1 MFKRTKRF
9 LLISMC
15 CLVLLCVL
23 IFIWLSSAMTGKS
36 EEAINE
42 VGKIYMS
49 EMSMQLQQKF
59 DAITTS
65 WISQVEGI
73 IRRTPPEKHQYGEE
87 MLDELALGAS
97 VRGFEYLGLYTFDG
111 DHEDVYGGAVSFFSE
126 EEFQSTMGEEKKII
140 SGYDA
145 EGEKLLF
152 LTVDVQYPM
161 RGGENSDML
170 VAGLPMSQL
179 ETALVL
185 DEERS
190 LVYTHIIRKDG
201 GFVVRSGEAFRENYF
216 ERLTETISSESEKS
230 PEEYIDEI
238 QSVMNA
244 NGDYSALVVSD
255 DTHRHIYCA
264 PLSNSNWYLVSV
276 MPYGVLDD
284 AIMHLSDER
293 QKKMLTAGSIILAAL
308 LLIFFFYYRM
318 SQQQLV
324 ELDKAEKAATSANKA
339 KSEFLS
345 SMSHDIRTPM
355 NGIVGMTAIAIAN
368 IHDTARVQDCLK
380 KISLSSRHL
389 LGLINDVLDMSKIE
403 SGKLSLNLDILSL
416 RDVMENIVNIVQP
429 QIKERLQHFDIF
441 IENIESEEVYCD
453 GVRLNQV
460 LVNLLS
466 NAIKFTPEEGTINV
480 FLYQEASPAGDAY
493 VRCHFRVKDNG
504 IGMSPEFQRKIFET
518 FSREDNKVQK
528 IEGTGLG
535 MAITKFIVGMMGGT
549 IEVESEQGKGSEF
562 HVTIDLE
569 RATIQDTGIVLPP
582 WRLLVVDNNED
593 LCRSAASVLKEIG
606 VQAEWVMSG
615 REALQKIEEN
625 HRKNTDYEIV
635 LLDWKMPDMNGLETT
650 RGIRRI
656 VGDDLPIL
664 IISAY
669 DWSDIEEE
677 ARSAGAH
684 GFISKP
690 LFKSNLYL
698 GLSRY
703 VEGMSDEEEQSQ
715 SAEKE
720 LDFGG
725 LRILLAE
732 DNDLNWE
739 IAEDILTDVGFEVE
753 WAENGQIC
761 VDKFEESEPGYY
773 DAVLMDIRMPV
784 MNGYDAA
791 KAIRALDRPDA
802 RLPIIAMTADAFS
815 EDIQRCLECGMNEH
829 VAKPIDIEKLM
840 RLLKRYLG

>member
-480 FLYQEASPAGDAY
+480 FLYQETSPAGDAY

-569 RATIQDTGIVLPP
+569 RATIRDSGIVLPP

-635 LLDWKMPDMNGLETT
+635 LLDWKMPDMNGLETI

-761 VDKFEESEPGYY
+761 VDKFEESEQGYY

>member
-15 CLVLLCVL
+15 CLVLLGVL

-73 IRRTPPEKHQYGEE
+73 IRRTTPEKHQYGEE

-480 FLYQEASPAGDAY
+480 FLYQETSPAGDAY

-569 RATIQDTGIVLPP
+569 RATIRDSGIVLPP

-761 VDKFEESEPGYY
+761 VDKFEESEQGYY

>member
-480 FLYQEASPAGDAY
+480 FLYQETSPAGDAY

-569 RATIQDTGIVLPP
+569 RATIRDSGIVLPP

-669 DWSDIEEE
+669 DWSDTEEE

-761 VDKFEESEPGYY
+761 VDKFEESEQGYY

>member
-1 MFKRTKRF
+1 MFKKTKRF
-9 LLISMC
+9 LLVSMS

-59 DAITTS
+59 DAITMS

-73 IRRTPPEKHQYGEE
+73 IRRTPPEENQYGQK

-111 DHEDVYGGAVSFFSE
+111 ECEDIYGGPVSFYSE
-126 EEFQSTMGEEKKII
+126 EEFQLTIEEEKKII

-152 LTVDVQYPM
+152 LTIDAEYPM
-161 RGGENSDML
+161 KGGKDSDML

-179 ETALVL
+179 EAALVL
-185 DEERS
+185 YEERS
-190 LVYTHIIRKDG
+190 MVYTHIVRKDG
-201 GFVVRSGEAFRENYF
+201 GFVVRSGEAFRDNYF
-216 ERLTETISSESEKS
+216 DRLLETISSESEKS

-238 QSVMNA
+238 QTAMEE
-244 NGDYSALVVSD
+244 NGEYSALVISD

-264 PLSNSNWYLVSV
+264 PLSNSDWYLVSV

-308 LLIFFFYYRM
+308 LLIFIFYYRM

-368 IHDTARVQDCLK
+368 IQDTARVQDCLK

-403 SGKLSLNLDILSL
+403 SGKLSLNIDILSL
-416 RDVMENIVNIVQP
+416 RDVMENIVNIIQP
-429 QIKERLQHFDIF
+429 QIKERRQHFDIF
-441 IENIESEEVYCD
+441 IENIESEEVCCD

-466 NAIKFTPEEGTINV
+466 NAIKFTPEEGTINIY
-480 FLYQEASPAGDAY
+480 LYQEASPAGDSY

-504 IGMSPEFQRKIFET
+504 IGMSQEFQRKIFET
-518 FSREDNKVQK
+518 FSREDSKVHK

-569 RATIQDTGIVLPP
+569 RATIQDADIVLPP

-593 LCRSAASVLKEIG
+593 LCRSAASVLKGIG
-606 VQAEWVMSG
+606 VQAEWVLNG

-625 HRKNTDYEIV
+625 HRKNADYEII

-650 RGIRRI
+650 RGIRKI

-677 ARSAGAH
+677 ARAAGAQ

-703 VEGMSDEEEQSQ
+703 VEGMLEDDEQETN
-715 SAEKE
+715 AEKE

-761 VDKFEESEPGYY
+761 VDKFKQSELGYY

-840 RLLKRYLG
+840 KLLKRYLG

>member
-15 CLVLLCVL
+15 CLVLLGVL

-73 IRRTPPEKHQYGEE
+73 IRRTTPEKHQYGEE

-480 FLYQEASPAGDAY
+480 FLYQETSPAGDAY

-569 RATIQDTGIVLPP
+569 RATIRDSGIVLPP

-635 LLDWKMPDMNGLETT
+635 LLDWKMSDMNGLETT

-761 VDKFEESEPGYY
+761 VDKFEESEQGYY

>member
-1 MFKRTKRF
+1 MFKKTKRF
-9 LLISMC
+9 LLVSMS

-73 IRRTPPEKHQYGEE
+73 IRRTPPEENQYGQK

-111 DHEDVYGGAVSFFSE
+111 ECEDIYGGPVSFYSE
-126 EEFQSTMGEEKKII
+126 EEFQSTIEEEKKII

-152 LTVDVQYPM
+152 LTIDAEYPM
-161 RGGENSDML
+161 KGGKDSDML

-179 ETALVL
+179 EAALVL
-185 DEERS
+185 YEERS
-190 LVYTHIIRKDG
+190 MVYTHIVRKDG
-201 GFVVRSGEAFRENYF
+201 GFVVRSGEAFRDNYF
-216 ERLTETISSESEKS
+216 DRLLETISSESEKS

-238 QSVMNA
+238 QTAMEE
-244 NGDYSALVVSD
+244 NGEYSALVISD

-264 PLSNSNWYLVSV
+264 PLSNSDWYLVSV

-308 LLIFFFYYRM
+308 LLIFIFYYRM

-368 IHDTARVQDCLK
+368 IQDTARVQDCLK

-403 SGKLSLNLDILSL
+403 SGKLSLNIDILSL
-416 RDVMENIVNIVQP
+416 RDVMENIVNIIQP
-429 QIKERLQHFDIF
+429 QIKERRQHFDIF
-441 IENIESEEVYCD
+441 IENIESEEVCCD

-480 FLYQEASPAGDAY
+480 YLYQEASPAGDSY

-504 IGMSPEFQRKIFET
+504 IGMSQEFQRKIFET
-518 FSREDNKVQK
+518 FSREDSKVQK

-569 RATIQDTGIVLPP
+569 RATIQDADIVLPP

-593 LCRSAASVLKEIG
+593 LCRSAASVLKGIG
-606 VQAEWVMSG
+606 VQAEWVLNG

-625 HRKNTDYEIV
+625 HRKNADYEII

-650 RGIRRI
+650 RGIRKI

-664 IISAY
+664 IISTY

-677 ARSAGAH
+677 ARAAGAQ

-703 VEGMSDEEEQSQ
+703 VEGMLEDDEQETN
-715 SAEKE
+715 AEKE

-761 VDKFEESEPGYY
+761 VDKFKQSELGYY

-840 RLLKRYLG
+840 KLLKRYLG